1 MNFEYSSLVTKRT
14 QLNFGNTLVDVTGI
28 PTKLLMPKQNY
39 SIPLC
44 YFLVNSLGTITRK
57 MNAMTSSTDGK

>member
-1 MNFEYSSLVTKRT
+1 MNFECSSLVTKRT
-14 QLNFGNTLVDVTGI
+14 QLNFGNTLVNVTGI
-28 PTKLLMPKQNY
+28 PTKWLMPKQNY

-44 YFLVNSLGTITRK
+44 YSLVNSLGTITRK

>member
-1 MNFEYSSLVTKRT
+1 MNFEYSSLITKRT
-14 QLNFGNTLVDVTGI
+14 QLNFGNALVDVTGI
-28 PTKLLMPKQNY
+28 LTKLLMLKQNH

-44 YFLVNSLGTITRK
+44 YSLVKSLGTIARK